1 LNYYRVSCVNI
12 ITKAKFSMINIPST
26 EKKRIVIVGCG
37 FAGLTLA
44 KKLKNSGF
52 QVVILDK
59 HNYHQFPPLFYQV
72 ASAGLEESSILFPLR
87 KIFQHYKD
95 FHIRKVEVTS
105 VDTKNNLLMTSA
117 GEIHYDFL
125 VLAHGATNSY
135 FGSIPMQKY
144 SRGMKTIA
152 EVLDLRNS
160 LLMNFENALTA
171 RNDEEREALMTIVII
186 GGGPSGVEIAGALAE
201 MNKYVLLKDYPE
213 FKEIRARIYLVEA
226 VDRVLSSMSERSSAK
241 ARGFLENMGV
251 HVLTNT
257 KATDCDDKTVI
268 LDSGKSIRT
277 GMIIWTAGIAGNN
290 TEGLNTEC
298 FAKNK
303 RIRVDNYNRV
313 SEYPDIFAIGD
324 ISLQTE
330 ENYPKGHPQVAQ
342 VAIQQAQLLAVNLV
356 RLGKNKPLKEFKYK
370 DLGTMATVGRHLAV
384 VELPNLHFQGIF
396 AWFIWMFIHLMS
408 IIGVK
413 NKLLI
418 FVNWAFKYFTYDQ
431 STRLILRPK
440 GCADI
445 SGNNYSVDD

>member
-1 LNYYRVSCVNI
+1 ML
-12 ITKAKFSMINIPST
+12 NIPET
-26 EKKRIVIVGCG
+26 DKKRVVIVGCG

-44 KKLKNSGF
+44 KKLRNTGY

-95 FHIRKVEVTS
+95 FHLRKVEVKS
-105 VDTKNNLLMTSA
+105 VDTVANILTTSS
-117 GEIHYDFL
+117 GEIKYDYL
-125 VLAHGATNSY
+125 VLAHGATNAY
-135 FGSIPMQKY
+135 FGSAQMKKY

-171 RNDEEREALMTIVII
+171 QNAEEREMLLTIVII

-201 MNKYVLLKDYPE
+201 MNKYVLSKDYPE
-213 FKEIRARIYLVEA
+213 FKEIRAKIFLIEA
-226 VDRVLSSMSERSSAK
+226 VDRVLSSMSQKSSDK
-241 ARGFLENMGV
+241 ARIFLEKMGV
-251 HVLTNT
+251 QVLTNT
-257 KATDCDDKTVI
+257 KAIGCDEKTVYT
-268 LDSGKSIRT
+268 DSGKKIST
-277 GMIIWTAGIAGNN
+277 GMIIWTAGIEGNK
-290 TEGLNTEC
+290 TEGLNADC
-298 FAKNK
+298 FSGSG
-303 RIRVDNYNRV
+303 RIRVDRYNRV
-313 SEYPDIFAIGD
+313 LGYSNVFALGD
-324 ISLQTE
+324 ISFMIE
-330 ENYPKGHPQVAQ
+330 EKYPLGHPQVAQ
-342 VAIQQAQLLAVNLV
+342 VAIQQAQLLAGNFA
-356 RLGKNKPLKEFKYK
+356 RIKKNKPIKEFKYR

-384 VELPNLHFQGIF
+384 VELPSFRFQGVF
-396 AWFIWMFIHLMS
+396 AWFVWMFVHLMS

-418 FVNWAFKYFTYDQ
+418 FMNWAFKYFTYDQ

-445 SGNNYSVDD
+445 STNNYSIPE

>member
-1 LNYYRVSCVNI
+1 
-12 ITKAKFSMINIPST
+12 MINIPRT
-26 EKKRIVIVGCG
+26 DKKRIVIVGCG

-44 KKLKNSGF
+44 KKLRNTGY

-95 FHIRKVEVTS
+95 FHLRKVEVKS
-105 VDTKNNLLMTSA
+105 VDTVANILTTSS
-117 GEIHYDFL
+117 GEIKYDYL
-125 VLAHGATNSY
+125 VLAHGATNAY
-135 FGSIPMQKY
+135 FGSAQMQKY

-171 RNDEEREALMTIVII
+171 QNADEREMLLTIVII

-201 MNKYVLLKDYPE
+201 MNKYVLSKDYPE
-213 FKEIRARIYLVEA
+213 FKEIRAKIFLIEA
-226 VDRVLSSMSERSSAK
+226 VDRVLSSMSQKSSDK
-241 ARGFLENMGV
+241 ARIFLEKMGV
-251 HVLTNT
+251 QVLTNT
-257 KATDCDDKTVI
+257 KAIGCDEKTVFT
-268 LDSGKSIRT
+268 DSGKKIST
-277 GMIIWTAGIAGNN
+277 GMIIWTAGIEGNK
-290 TEGLNTEC
+290 TEGLNTDC
-298 FAKNK
+298 FSGSG
-303 RIRVDNYNRV
+303 RIRVDSYNRV
-313 SEYPDIFAIGD
+313 SGYTNVFALGD
-324 ISLQTE
+324 ISLQIE
-330 ENYPKGHPQVAQ
+330 EKYPHGHPQVAQ
-342 VAIQQAQLLAVNLV
+342 VAIQQAQLLAGNFA
-356 RLGKNKPLKEFKYK
+356 RIKKNKPIKEFKYR

-384 VELPNLHFQGIF
+384 VELPSVRFQGVF
-396 AWFIWMFIHLMS
+396 AWFVWMFVHLMS

-418 FVNWAFKYFTYDQ
+418 FMNWAFKYFTYDQ

-445 SGNNYSVDD
+445 STNNYSIPE

>member
-1 LNYYRVSCVNI
+1 
-12 ITKAKFSMINIPST
+12 MINIPKT
-26 EKKRIVIVGCG
+26 DKKRIVIVGCG

-44 KKLKNSGF
+44 KKLRKTGY

-95 FHIRKVEVTS
+95 YHIRKVEVES
-105 VDTKNNLLMTSA
+105 VNTINNLIITSA
-117 GEIHYDFL
+117 GEISYDYL
-125 VLAHGATNSY
+125 VLAHGATNAY
-135 FGSIPMQKY
+135 FGSAQMQKY

-171 RNDEEREALMTIVII
+171 QNAEERDMLMTIVII

-201 MNKYVLLKDYPE
+201 MNKYVLSKDYPE
-213 FKEIRARIYLVEA
+213 FKEIRAKIFLIEA
-226 VDRVLSSMSERSSAK
+226 VDRVLSSMSQKSSDK
-241 ARGFLENMGV
+241 ARSFLEKMGV

-257 KATDCDDKTVI
+257 KATGCDEKTVYI
-268 LDSGKSIRT
+268 DSGKSIRT
-277 GMIIWTAGIAGNN
+277 GMIIWTAGIAGNS
-290 TEGLNTEC
+290 TEGLKHDC
-298 FAKNK
+298 FSRSG
-303 RIRVDNYNRV
+303 RIRVDRYNRV
-313 SEYPDIFAIGD
+313 SGYSNVFALGD

-330 ENYPKGHPQVAQ
+330 EKYPIGHPQVAQ
-342 VAIQQAQLLAVNLV
+342 VAIQQAQMLADNLG
-356 RLGKNKPLKEFKYK
+356 RMRSNKPLKEFRYK

-384 VELPNLHFQGIF
+384 VELPSLRFQGVF
-396 AWFIWMFIHLMS
+396 AWFVWMFIHLMS

-413 NKLLI
+413 NKLMI
-418 FVNWAFKYFTYDQ
+418 FMNWAWKYFTYDQ

-445 SGNNYSVDD
+445 SSNNYSAPE

>member
-1 LNYYRVSCVNI
+1 
-12 ITKAKFSMINIPST
+12 MINIPKT
-26 EKKRIVIVGCG
+26 DKKRVVICGCG

-44 KKLKNSGF
+44 KKLKNKGY

-95 FHIRKVEVTS
+95 FHLRKVEVKSVNTAGNSLTTS
-105 VDTKNNLLMTSA
+105 SGDI
-117 GEIHYDFL
+117 EYDYL

-135 FGSIPMQKY
+135 FGSAQMQKY

-171 RNDEEREALMTIVII
+171 QSDEEREMLMTIVII

-201 MNKYVLLKDYPE
+201 MNKYVLTKDYPE
-213 FKEIRARIYLVEA
+213 FKEIRAKIYLVEA
-226 VDRVLSSMSERSSAK
+226 LDRVLSSMSSQSSEKAK
-241 ARGFLENMGV
+241 GFLEKMGV
-251 HVLTNT
+251 RVLINT
-257 KATDCDDKTVI
+257 RATGCDEKTVI
-268 LDSGKSIRT
+268 LDSGKSVST
-277 GMIIWTAGIAGNN
+277 GMIIWTAGIAGNIIA
-290 TEGLNTEC
+290 GLKNEC
-298 FAKNK
+298 FSRNG
-303 RIRVDNYNRV
+303 RIIVDGYNRIPEFPNV
-313 SEYPDIFAIGD
+313 FAIGD
-324 ISLQTE
+324 ISLQSE
-330 ENYPKGHPQVAQ
+330 KQYQHGHPQVAQ
-342 VAIQQAQLLAVNLV
+342 VAIQQAQLLAENLV
-356 RLGKNKPLKEFKYK
+356 RLKNNKPLKEFKYK

-384 VELPNLHFQGIF
+384 AELPSLRFQGVF
-396 AWFIWMFIHLMS
+396 AWYIWMFIHLMS

-418 FVNWAFKYFTYDQ
+418 FINWAFKYFTYDQ

-445 SGNNYSVDD
+445 STNSYSIPE

>member
-1 LNYYRVSCVNI
+1 
-12 ITKAKFSMINIPST
+12 MINIPGT
-26 EKKRIVIVGCG
+26 DKKRVVIVGCG

-44 KKLKNSGF
+44 KKLRNSGY

-95 FHIRKVEVTS
+95 FHLRKVEVKSVNTAGNTLTTS
-105 VDTKNNLLMTSA
+105 S
-117 GEIHYDFL
+117 GEIEYDYL
-125 VLAHGATNSY
+125 VLAHGATNAY
-135 FGSIPMQKY
+135 FGSEQMQKY

-171 RNDEEREALMTIVII
+171 QTAEEREMLMSIVII
-186 GGGPSGVEIAGALAE
+186 GGGPSGVEIAGALSE
-201 MNKYVLLKDYPE
+201 MNKYVLSKDYPE
-213 FKEIRARIYLVEA
+213 FKEIRAKIYLIEA
-226 VDRVLSSMSERSSAK
+226 MNRVLSMMTQKSSDK
-241 ARGFLENMGV
+241 ARGFLEKMGV
-251 HVLTNT
+251 QVLTNT
-257 KATDCDDKTVI
+257 RATGCDEKTVFI
-268 LDSGKSIRT
+268 DSGKSIST
-277 GMIIWTAGIAGNN
+277 GMIIWTAGIAGNS
-290 TEGLNTEC
+290 TEGLNPDC
-298 FAKNK
+298 FSRSG
-303 RIRVDNYNRV
+303 RIRVDSYNKV
-313 SEYPDIFAIGD
+313 SGYNNVFAIGD

-330 ENYPKGHPQVAQ
+330 EKYPNGHPQVAQ
-342 VAIQQAQLLAVNLV
+342 VAIQQAQLLAENLG
-356 RLGKNKPLKEFKYK
+356 RIKSNQPLKEFNYK

-384 VELPNLHFQGIF
+384 VELPSLRFQGVF

-413 NKLLI
+413 NKLMI
-418 FVNWAFKYFTYDQ
+418 FMNWAWKYFTYDQ

-445 SGNNYSVDD
+445 STSNYSIPE

>member
-1 LNYYRVSCVNI
+1 
-12 ITKAKFSMINIPST
+12 MINIPRT
-26 EKKRIVIVGCG
+26 DKKRVVIVGCG

-44 KKLKNSGF
+44 KKLRNKDY

-87 KIFQHYKD
+87 KIFQDYED
-95 FHIRKVEVTS
+95 FHLRKVEVES
-105 VDTKNNLLMTSA
+105 VDTTNNTLTTSS
-117 GEIHYDFL
+117 GEIDYDYL
-125 VLAHGATNSY
+125 VLAHGATNAY
-135 FGSIPMQKY
+135 FGSPQMQKY

-171 RNDEEREALMTIVII
+171 QNEEEREMLMTIVII

-201 MNKYVLLKDYPE
+201 MNKYVLSKDYPE
-213 FKEIRARIYLVEA
+213 FKEIRAKIYLIEA
-226 VDRVLSSMSERSSAK
+226 VDRVLSSMTKRSSDK
-241 ARGFLENMGV
+241 AGSFLEKMGV
-251 HVLTNT
+251 HVLTNI
-257 KATDCDDKTVI
+257 KATGCDEKTVF
-268 LDSGKSIRT
+268 LDSGTSINT

-290 TEGLNTEC
+290 TQGLNADC
-298 FAKNK
+298 FSRSG
-303 RIRVDNYNRV
+303 RISVDRYNRV
-313 SEYPDIFAIGD
+313 LAYSNVFALGD

-330 ENYPKGHPQVAQ
+330 EKYPKGHPQVAQ
-342 VAIQQAQLLAVNLV
+342 VAIQQAQLLAENLG
-356 RLGKNKPLKEFKYK
+356 RIKSSKPLKEFKYK

-384 VELPNLHFQGIF
+384 VELPSLRFQGIF
-396 AWFIWMFIHLMS
+396 AWYIWMFIHLMS

-418 FVNWAFKYFTYDQ
+418 FINWAFKYFTYDQ

-440 GCADI
+440 GCADV
-445 SGNNYSVDD
+445 STNSYSIPE